1 MTGMERLRDG
11 LEKFKNHYQERE
23 RFGQVEYETLEN
35 QDGIKEQYIIKSGL
49 LRKGNYPV
57 VFHHNERTKDVI
69 VLTHGLSDS
78 PYYMKAI
85 ARKFFSE
92 GLNIV
97 IPLLP
102 AHGLIDPDKAM
113 EDKELDSK
121 WKKEIDNA
129 VEVALLLGDR
139 VSLGGFSTGGALSLN
154 KILRTPGKVQG
165 GLFLFSGA
173 IDLGIVK
180 ETVSRLTFVQR
191 IVKIRDGK
199 IRGIGRNPYKY
210 PELPKFA
217 GLELGQ
223 IIVEN
228 SKLILIKNK
237 KISQPVFAAHSVH
250 DTTVKIEGI
259 IDLLEKNVEKGLA
272 FIISENVAHS
282 ELVLAENI
290 VLDESQTEGPK
301 DPPKANPKFDWMMDD
316 AIRFFKKQVVGE
328 EQINEV
334 L

>member
-1 MTGMERLRDG
+1 M
-11 LEKFKNHYQERE
+11 
-23 RFGQVEYETLEN
+23 
-35 QDGIKEQYIIKSGL
+35 
-49 LRKGNYPV
+49 
-57 VFHHNERTKDVI
+57 I

-92 GLNIV
+92 GANIV

-113 EDKELDSK
+113 EDYKLDSK
-121 WKKEIDNA
+121 WKEEIDNA
-129 VEVALLLGDR
+129 VEVALLLGGR

-154 KILRTPGKVQG
+154 KILRTPNKVQG

-180 ETVSRLTFVQR
+180 EKISRLKFVQH
-191 IVKIRDGK
+191 IVKVKDGK

-223 IIVEN
+223 IINENVE
-228 SKLILIKNK
+228 LILIKNE

-259 IDLLEKNVEKGLA
+259 IDLLENNVEKGLA
-272 FIISENVAHS
+272 FIISENVTHS

-290 VLDESQTEGPK
+290 ALDESQTEGPQY
-301 DPPKANPKFDWMMDD
+301 PPKANPKFNWMMDD
-316 AIRFFKKQVVGE
+316 AIRFFRKQVVGPPKTF
-328 EQINEV
+328 V
-334 L
+334 